1 MASLDSLPAD
11 QRAVLQLVL
20 QQRRSYD
27 EIAALLSID
36 RAGVRQRAL
45 DAFDSLGPG
54 NSIPTPQRALLT
66 DYLLGQL
73 PGRLADQVHD
83 SIAGS
88 PAERAWL
95 RVVASEV
102 APLARDALPEIP
114 AGAAPGPAVSPAVAS
129 PAADQP
135 RDRSR
140 ARDRASRERVAGAGA
155 SVAAASRRGGA
166 IVLGLAGL
174 VIAAIVAVV
183 IVLLVSGGGGKSK
196 PHPVASASTSTSTT
210 PATSTSTT
218 STGSTK
224 AKLIGQVN
232 LNSPT
237 GNKTIKGIAQVISE
251 GSTLGVLVVATHV
264 PANTT
269 HNAYAVWLYNSSS
282 DAKLVGF
289 VSTRVGSKG
298 ELETEGPLP
307 ANASH
312 YKEMLVTLETKPK
325 PTTPGPVLL
334 EGPLKIS

>member
-1 MASLDSLPAD
+1 MASLGSLPAD
-11 QRAVLQLVL
+11 QRAVVQLVL

-54 NSIPTPQRALLT
+54 NSIPAEQRALLT

-73 PGRLADQVHD
+73 PERLADRVHD
-83 SIAGS
+83 SIADS
-88 PAERAWL
+88 AAERAWL

-102 APLARDALPEIP
+102 TPLTRDALPEIP
-114 AGAAPGPAVSPAVAS
+114 GTGAGRRSSRAVAP
-129 PAADQP
+129 PAA
-135 RDRSR
+135 
-140 ARDRASRERVAGAGA
+140 AAVAGGDA
-155 SVAAASRRGGA
+155 AAASRRGGA
-166 IVLGLAGL
+166 IVLGLAAL
-174 VIAAIVAVV
+174 VIVV
-183 IVLLVSGGGGKSK
+183 VVVVLLVAGGGGKSK
-196 PHPVASASTSTSTT
+196 SPRLASASTSTSTT
-210 PATSTSTT
+210 AATSTSTT
-218 STGSTK
+218 STTK
-224 AKLIGQVN
+224 AKVLGQVN
-232 LNSPT
+232 LNSPN

-289 VSTRVGSKG
+289 VSTRVGSNG
-298 ELETEGPLP
+298 HLTTEGPLP
-307 ANASH
+307 SDASH
-312 YKEMLVTLETKPK
+312 YKEMLVTLETQQSPK
-325 PTTPGPVLL
+325 SPGPVLL

>member
-11 QRAVLQLVL
+11 QRAVVQLVL
-20 QQRRSYD
+20 QQHRSYD

-54 NSIPTPQRALLT
+54 NSIPAEQRALLT

-73 PGRLADQVHD
+73 PERLADQVHD
-83 SIAGS
+83 SIADS
-88 PAERAWL
+88 AAERAWL

-102 APLARDALPEIP
+102 TPLTRDALPEIP
-114 AGAAPGPAVSPAVAS
+114 GTGSGRRSSRAAAPPAAAPARAAS
-129 PAADQP
+129 PAAGLP
-135 RDRSR
+135 
-140 ARDRASRERVAGAGA
+140 A
-155 SVAAASRRGGA
+155 AAASRRGGA
-166 IVLGLAGL
+166 IVLGLAA
-174 VIAAIVAVV
+174 VIIVAVV
-183 IVLLVSGGGGKSK
+183 VVLLVTGGGGKSK
-196 PHPVASASTSTSTT
+196 SPRLASASTSTSSTA
-210 PATSTSTT
+210 ATSTSTT
-218 STGSTK
+218 STTK
-224 AKLIGQVN
+224 AKVLGQVN
-232 LNSPT
+232 LNSPS

-289 VSTRVGSKG
+289 VSTRVGAKG

-307 ANASH
+307 SDASH
-312 YKEMLVTLETKPK
+312 FKEMLVTLETQQKPK
-325 PTTPGPVLL
+325 SPGPVLL